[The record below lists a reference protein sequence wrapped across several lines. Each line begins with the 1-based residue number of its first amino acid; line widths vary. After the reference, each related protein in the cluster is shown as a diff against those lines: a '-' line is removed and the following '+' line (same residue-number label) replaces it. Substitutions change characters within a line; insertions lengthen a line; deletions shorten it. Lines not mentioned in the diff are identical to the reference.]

1 MQVPLNFQAK
11 SRLLIFFTA
20 IILAP
25 LGYYS
30 QANPVEVQN
39 VTFRG
44 IANDWVQVEV
54 QLLVG
59 ENTSEGARDRNYIQN
74 VGVELLLAYQRDG
87 GDANFDYYAS
97 EVEIVAMER
106 GDRPNVYFFLAGP
119 IVKRDR
125 LPRGEPFAYL
135 VNLTVNGADI
145 PMGTRAVSSRI
156 RGNEAA
162 INSLRQNAR
171 SESGLNEGI
180 LMPSFFAPLGDIRAQ
195 VRGEPIY
202 LRRDGR

>member
-1 MQVPLNFQAK
+1 MQSPLKLQAK
-11 SRLLIFFTA
+11 CRLFIFLTA
-20 IILAP
+20 IVLAP
-25 LGYYS
+25 FGYH
-30 QANPVEVQN
+30 AEAAPVEVQN

-59 ENTSEGARDRNYIQN
+59 ENTTEGARDRNYIQN

-87 GDANFDYYAS
+87 GEGSFDYYAS

-106 GDRPNVYFFLAGP
+106 GDRPNVYFSMTGP

-135 VNLTVNGADI
+135 VNLTVNGADV
-145 PMGTRAVSSRI
+145 PMGSRAVSSRI
-156 RGNEAA
+156 RGNDSA

>member
-1 MQVPLNFQAK
+1 MQLPLKLKAK
-11 SRLLIFFTA
+11 SRLSIFLTA
-20 IILAP
+20 IIFAPFTLLA
-25 LGYYS
+25 

-59 ENTSEGARDRNYIQN
+59 ENTTEGARDRNFIQN

-87 GDANFDYYAS
+87 SEGSFDYYAS

-106 GDRPNVYFFLAGP
+106 GDRPNVYFFMTGP

-125 LPRGEPFAYL
+125 LPRSEPFAYL
-135 VNLTVNGADI
+135 VNLTVNGADV
-145 PMGTRAVSSRI
+145 PMGSRAVSSRI
-156 RGNEAA
+156 RGNDSA